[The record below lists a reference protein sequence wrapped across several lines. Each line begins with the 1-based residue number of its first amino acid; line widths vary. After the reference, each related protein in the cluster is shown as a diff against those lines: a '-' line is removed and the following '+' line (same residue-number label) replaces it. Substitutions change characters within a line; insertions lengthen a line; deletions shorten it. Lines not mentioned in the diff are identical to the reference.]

1 MKTPM
6 ASSVIKQ
13 KIKKNEPQNSGY
25 KKPSN
30 FPKNAHLLNLDTHT
44 YVPTSSSRSKIKQI
58 MSKDHIQI
66 THYAYE

>member
-1 MKTPM
+1 M

-13 KIKKNEPQNSGY
+13 KIKKTNLKTVVTRNQSI
-25 KKPSN
+25 SN
-30 FPKNAHLLNLDTHT
+30 FPKNEHLLNLDTHT

-66 THYAYE
+66 THYTYE